1 MVIQRAVAAIRL
13 AQAGILQGLVAVD
26 EAGPKAPAVAQEV
39 AVDLG
44 IEAVVDALQAAVAF
58 PGHGVAT
65 HGATGAY
72 GGCGLQVPFT
82 GVVVYQ

>member
-13 AQAGILQGLVAVD
+13 AQAGILQGLVAVN
-26 EAGPKAPAVAQEV
+26 EAGAEATAVAQKV

-44 IEAVVDALQAAVAF
+44 IEAVVDTLQAAVAL
-58 PGHGVAT
+58 PGHGIAT
-65 HGATGAY
+65 HGATGAH
-72 GGCGLQVPFT
+72 GGCGLQVPFA